1 MFLKPLWAKKSRIGP
16 SNFYP
21 AQELV
26 ILQLKVKD
34 PFWKELL
41 QPSYEQKDRDA
52 ICQVFR
58 PVLGKHC
65 SSFVWSNHLSLKTHH
80 DTNLNIWTLVWISFG
95 FNVNKSQFSKQTL
108 WLGMVWWRYGLFQPW
123 QLPSNT
129 PSHSH
134 PLRIVVPFNQDNVP
148 DKWFGTLCTCQT
160 ARIVAMNMKSSIQVG
175 VSGIVLLLYA
185 MTRFIG
191 YIGNG
196 WKLRWTN
203 ITEVNIFHND
213 AYDHRPGGVD
223 EHYDK

>member
-123 QLPSNT
+123 QLPT
-129 PSHSH
+129 
-134 PLRIVVPFNQDNVP
+134 PLRIPILWELWSP
-148 DKWFGTLCTCQT
+148 
-160 ARIVAMNMKSSIQVG
+160 SIRTMF
-175 VSGIVLLLYA
+175 L
-185 MTRFIG
+185 T
-191 YIGNG
+191 NG
-196 WKLRWTN
+196 S
-203 ITEVNIFHND
+203 
-213 AYDHRPGGVD
+213 
-223 EHYDK
+223 EHYAHVKQPGLLQWTWNPASK